1 MKSGSVWIWKS
12 ETRIMVMTTRY
23 GIKDNQ
29 ARAFN
34 KLIRVSHQK
43 LNLVCGLVRGLPV
56 ERAIDVLKFS
66 KKRVAGE
73 VLKTLLSAVANAEHN
88 KKLPADSLFVK
99 EIWCGKALTMKRIM
113 PGPRGSARP
122 ILKPFSN
129 LTVIL
134 ESGVAPA
141 AAKKAEKKETKKK

>member
-1 MKSGSVWIWKS
+1 
-12 ETRIMVMTTRY
+12 MTTARY

-29 ARAFN
+29 VRAFN
-34 KLIRVSHQK
+34 KMIRISHQK
-43 LNLVCGLVRGLPV
+43 LNLVCDLVRGLPV
-56 ERAIDVLKFS
+56 DRAVDVLKFS

-73 VLKTLLSAVANAEHN
+73 VLKTLLSAVANAENN
-88 KKLPADSLFVK
+88 KNLSADSLFVK

-129 LTVIL
+129 LTIVL
-134 ESGVAPA
+134 ESGKAPEKK
-141 AAKKAEKKETKKK
+141 AKKTAEKAETKKATKAK

>member
-1 MKSGSVWIWKS
+1 M
-12 ETRIMVMTTRY
+12 
-23 GIKDNQ
+23 
-29 ARAFN
+29 
-34 KLIRVSHQK
+34 IRVSHQK
-43 LNLVCGLVRGLPV
+43 LNLVCDLVRGLPV

-88 KKLPADSLFVK
+88 KKLPVETLFVK

-113 PGPRGSARP
+113 AGPRGSARP

-129 LTVIL
+129 LTIVL
-134 ESGVAPA
+134 ESGVAPSKKK
-141 AAKKAEKKETKKK
+141 AAKKETTK

>member
-1 MKSGSVWIWKS
+1 MA
-12 ETRIMVMTTRY
+12 RY

-29 ARAFN
+29 VRAFN
-34 KLIRVSHQK
+34 KMIRISHQK
-43 LNLVCGLVRGLPV
+43 LNLVCDMIRGLPV
-56 ERAIDVLKFS
+56 DRAVDVLKFS

-88 KKLPADSLFVK
+88 KNLAIDTLFVK
-99 EIWCGKALTMKRIM
+99 EVWCGKALTMKRIM

-129 LTVIL
+129 LTIVL
-134 ESGVAPA
+134 ESGVAP
-141 AAKKAEKKETKKK
+141 KKETAKKETKK

>member
-1 MKSGSVWIWKS
+1 MA
-12 ETRIMVMTTRY
+12 RY

-29 ARAFN
+29 VRAFN
-34 KLIRVSHQK
+34 KMIRISTQK
-43 LNLVCGLVRGLPV
+43 LNLVCAMVRGLPV
-56 ERAIDVLKFS
+56 GRAIDVLKFS

-73 VLKTLLSAVANAEHN
+73 VLKTLMSAIANAEHN
-88 KKLPADSLFVK
+88 KKLAVDTLFVK

-129 LTVIL
+129 LTIVL
-134 ESGVAPA
+134 ESGAAPKKES
-141 AAKKAEKKETKKK
+141 AKKKEAKKEEK

>member
-1 MKSGSVWIWKS
+1 M
-12 ETRIMVMTTRY
+12 TRY

-29 ARAFN
+29 VRAFN
-34 KLIRVSHQK
+34 RMIRISHQK
-43 LNLVCGLVRGLPV
+43 LNLVCGMVRGLPV

-88 KKLPADSLFVK
+88 KNLPTDSLFVK

-129 LTVIL
+129 LTIVL
-134 ESGVAPA
+134 ESGVPA
-141 AAKKAEKKETKKK
+141 KKSAAKKTVKEEKK

>member
-1 MKSGSVWIWKS
+1 M
-12 ETRIMVMTTRY
+12 TRY

-29 ARAFN
+29 VRAFN
-34 KLIRVSHQK
+34 KMIRISHQK
-43 LNLVCGLVRGLPV
+43 LNLVCAMVRGLPV

-73 VLKTLLSAVANAEHN
+73 VLKTLMSAIANAEHN
-88 KKLPADSLFVK
+88 KNLAVDTLFVK

-129 LTVIL
+129 LTIIL
-134 ESGVAPA
+134 ESGAAPKKETA
-141 AAKKAEKKETKKK
+141 KKKTAKKAEAK

>member
-1 MKSGSVWIWKS
+1 M
-12 ETRIMVMTTRY
+12 TRY

-29 ARAFN
+29 VRAFN
-34 KLIRVSHQK
+34 KMIRISTQK
-43 LNLVCGLVRGLPV
+43 LNLVCAMVRGLPV
-56 ERAIDVLKFS
+56 DRAVDVLKFS

-73 VLKTLLSAVANAEHN
+73 VLKTLLSAIANAEHN
-88 KKLPADSLFVK
+88 KNLAVETLFVK

-129 LTVIL
+129 LTIVL
-134 ESGVAPA
+134 ESGSAP
-141 AAKKAEKKETKKK
+141 KKEEKKEKKTK

>member
-1 MKSGSVWIWKS
+1 
-12 ETRIMVMTTRY
+12 MTTARY

-29 ARAFN
+29 VRAFN
-34 KLIRVSHQK
+34 KMIRISHQK
-43 LNLVCGLVRGLPV
+43 LNLVCDLVRGLPV
-56 ERAIDVLKFS
+56 DRAIDVLKFS

-73 VLKTLLSAVANAEHN
+73 VLKTLLSAVANAENN

-113 PGPRGSARP
+113 AGPRGSARP

-129 LTVIL
+129 LTIVL
-134 ESGVAPA
+134 ESGKAPEKKAKKPA
-141 AAKKAEKKETKKK
+141 AKAETKKATKAK

>member
-1 MKSGSVWIWKS
+1 M
-12 ETRIMVMTTRY
+12 TRY

-29 ARAFN
+29 VRAFN
-34 KLIRVSHQK
+34 KMIRISHQK
-43 LNLVCGLVRGLPV
+43 LNLVCALIRGLPV
-56 ERAIDVLKFS
+56 DRAVDVLKFS

-88 KKLPADSLFVK
+88 KKLAVETLFVK

-129 LTVIL
+129 LTIIL
-134 ESGVAPA
+134 ESGAAP
-141 AAKKAEKKETKKK
+141 KKETVKKKKEAKK

>member
-1 MKSGSVWIWKS
+1 
-12 ETRIMVMTTRY
+12 MTERRY
-23 GIKDNQ
+23 NLKDNQ
-29 ARAFN
+29 VRAFN

-43 LNLVCGLVRGLPV
+43 LQLVTDLVRGLPV
-56 ERAIDVLKFS
+56 ARAVDVLKFS

-73 VLKTLLSAVANAEHN
+73 VLKTVLSAIANAEHN
-88 KKLPADSLFVK
+88 QKLPADSLYVK
-99 EIWCGKALTMKRIM
+99 EIWCGKALTMKRVM

-134 ESGVAPA
+134 ESGAPA
-141 AAKKAEKKETKKK
+141 SKTTAKTVKPKAEKKTDKKETKKK

>member
-1 MKSGSVWIWKS
+1 MA
-12 ETRIMVMTTRY
+12 RY

-29 ARAFN
+29 VRAFN
-34 KLIRVSHQK
+34 KMIRISTQK
-43 LNLVCGLVRGLPV
+43 LNLVCAMVRGLPV
-56 ERAIDVLKFS
+56 GRAIDVLKFS

-73 VLKTLLSAVANAEHN
+73 VLKTLMSAIANAEHN
-88 KKLPADSLFVK
+88 KNLAVDTLFVK

-129 LTVIL
+129 LTIVL
-134 ESGVAPA
+134 ESGAAPKKET
-141 AAKKAEKKETKKK
+141 AKKKETKKEAK

>member
-1 MKSGSVWIWKS
+1 M
-12 ETRIMVMTTRY
+12 TRY

-29 ARAFN
+29 VRAFN
-34 KLIRVSHQK
+34 RMIRISHQK
-43 LNLVCGLVRGLPV
+43 LNLVCGMVRGLPV

-88 KKLPADSLFVK
+88 KNLPTETLFVK

-129 LTVIL
+129 LTIVL
-134 ESGVAPA
+134 ESGTPA
-141 AAKKAEKKETKKK
+141 KKSTAKKAVKKETKK

>member
-1 MKSGSVWIWKS
+1 M
-12 ETRIMVMTTRY
+12 TRY

-29 ARAFN
+29 VRAFN
-34 KLIRVSHQK
+34 KMIRVSTQK
-43 LNLVCGLVRGLPV
+43 LNLVCAMIRGLPV
-56 ERAIDVLKFS
+56 DRAIDVLKFS

-88 KKLPADSLFVK
+88 KNLPTETLFVK
-99 EIWCGKALTMKRIM
+99 EVWCGKALTMKRIM

-129 LTVIL
+129 LTIVL
-134 ESGVAPA
+134 ESGAAPA
-141 AAKKAEKKETKKK
+141 KKSAAKKKTTKESK

>member
-1 MKSGSVWIWKS
+1 M
-12 ETRIMVMTTRY
+12 TRY

-29 ARAFN
+29 VRAFN
-34 KLIRVSHQK
+34 KMIRISTQK
-43 LNLVCGLVRGLPV
+43 LNLVCAMVRGLPV

-73 VLKTLLSAVANAEHN
+73 VLKTLMSAIANAEHN
-88 KKLPADSLFVK
+88 KNLPVDTLFVK

-129 LTVIL
+129 LTVVL
-134 ESGVAPA
+134 ESGAAP
-141 AAKKAEKKETKKK
+141 KKETAKKKEAK

>member
-1 MKSGSVWIWKS
+1 MEK
-12 ETRIMVMTTRY
+12 RRY
-23 GIKDNQ
+23 NLKDNQ
-29 ARAFN
+29 VRAFN

-43 LNLVCGLVRGLPV
+43 LQLVTDLVRGLPV
-56 ERAIDVLKFS
+56 ARAVDVLKFS

-73 VLKTLLSAVANAEHN
+73 VLKTLLSAIANAEHN
-88 KKLPADSLFVK
+88 QKLPADSLYVK

-129 LTVIL
+129 LTIVL
-134 ESGVAPA
+134 EAGAPA
-141 AAKKAEKKETKKK
+141 APSAKSKEQRAKSKENKKTSK

>member
-1 MKSGSVWIWKS
+1 
-12 ETRIMVMTTRY
+12 MTTARY

-29 ARAFN
+29 VRAFN
-34 KLIRVSHQK
+34 KMIRVSHQK
-43 LNLVCGLVRGLPV
+43 LNLVCDTVRGLPV

-66 KKRVAGE
+66 KKRVSDE
-73 VLKTLLSAVANAEHN
+73 VLKTLISAIANAEHN
-88 KKLPADSLFVK
+88 KNLSADSLYVK

-113 PGPRGSARP
+113 AGPRGSARP

-129 LTVIL
+129 LTIVL

-141 AAKKAEKKETKKK
+141 KKTAAKTAKKAK

>member
-1 MKSGSVWIWKS
+1 MSK
-12 ETRIMVMTTRY
+12 ERY
-23 GIKDNQ
+23 NIKNNQ

-43 LNLVCGLVRGLPV
+43 LGLVIDQIRGLPAD
-56 ERAIDVLKFS
+56 RAVDVLKFS

-73 VLKTLLSAVANAEHN
+73 ILKTLLSAVANAENN
-88 KKLPADSLFVK
+88 KKLPADSLYVK
-99 EIWCGKALTMKRIM
+99 EIWCGKALAMKRIM

-129 LTVIL
+129 LTIIL
-134 ESGVAPA
+134 ESGAAPA
-141 AAKKAEKKETKKK
+141 KKTDKKTTGK

>member
-1 MKSGSVWIWKS
+1 M
-12 ETRIMVMTTRY
+12 TRY

-29 ARAFN
+29 VRAFN
-34 KLIRVSHQK
+34 KMIRISTQK
-43 LNLVCGLVRGLPV
+43 LNLVCAMIRGLPV
-56 ERAIDVLKFS
+56 DRAVDVLKFS

-73 VLKTLLSAVANAEHN
+73 VLKTLLSAIANAEHN
-88 KKLPADSLFVK
+88 KNLAVETLFVK

-129 LTVIL
+129 LTIVL
-134 ESGVAPA
+134 ESGAAP
-141 AAKKAEKKETKKK
+141 KKEKQKRKRQKKQNKQVSGGMGQP

>member
-1 MKSGSVWIWKS
+1 M
-12 ETRIMVMTTRY
+12 TRY

-29 ARAFN
+29 VRAFN
-34 KLIRVSHQK
+34 KMIRISHQK
-43 LNLVCGLVRGLPV
+43 LNLVCDMIRGLPV

-73 VLKTLLSAVANAEHN
+73 VLKTLMSAVANAEHN
-88 KKLPADSLFVK
+88 KNLSADSLFVK
-99 EIWCGKALTMKRIM
+99 EIWCGKALTMKRIF

-129 LTVIL
+129 LTIVL
-134 ESGVAPA
+134 ESGKAPS
-141 AAKKAEKKETKKK
+141 KKEKNK

>member
-1 MKSGSVWIWKS
+1 
-12 ETRIMVMTTRY
+12 MTTRY

-34 KLIRVSHQK
+34 KLIRISNQK
-43 LNLVCGLVRGLPV
+43 LGLVCDLVRGLPA

-73 VLKTLLSAVANAEHN
+73 VLKTLMSAIANAENN
-88 KKLPADSLFVK
+88 KKLPVDSLFIK

-129 LTVIL
+129 LTIVL
-134 ESGVAPA
+134 ESGAAP
-141 AAKKAEKKETKKK
+141 AKKAVKKETKKEPKKK